1 MMGNATDSWNGSDVN
16 LEIHWV
22 FEGVPREMI

>member
-16 LEIHWV
+16 LEIYWV